1 VDGKVATY
9 RGEWKSWDCRE
20 YSRCLKRW
28 SIVEKGKLKAVRS
41 IVVALRCGCG
51 HRGREAETCGE
62 QVVVM

>member
-28 SIVEKGKLKAVRS
+28 SIVEGKLRDVE
-41 IVVALRCGCG
+41 IVVI
-51 HRGREAETCGE
+51 
-62 QVVVM
+62 V